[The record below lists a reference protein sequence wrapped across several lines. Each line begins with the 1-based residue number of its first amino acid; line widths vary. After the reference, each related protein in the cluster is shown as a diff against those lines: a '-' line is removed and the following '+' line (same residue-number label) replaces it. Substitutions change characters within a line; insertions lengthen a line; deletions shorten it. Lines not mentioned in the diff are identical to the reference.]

1 MMEINKNKLILTIE
15 NYKETLRNIVF
26 GEVSC
31 ITKDKTLRELY
42 LESEISETI
51 LGILKDPNE
60 EELAEAFMKDFEL
73 HSKSR
78 LRSLINNEEF
88 INLDFYTQTYYILLS
103 HIVEKENKSDISPEM
118 NYDGMKRLLKIYLY
132 PTVW

>member
-26 GEVSC
+26 GEVSY

-42 LESEISETI
+42 LESEMSETI

-60 EELAEAFMKDFEL
+60 EELTEAFVKDFEL

-103 HIVEKENKSDISPEM
+103 RIVEKENKSDISPEM

>member
-1 MMEINKNKLILTIE
+1 MEINKNKLILTIE

-51 LGILKDPNE
+51 LGILKDPDE

-78 LRSLINNEEF
+78 LRSLINNKEF
-88 INLDFYTQTYYILLS
+88 VDLDFYT
-103 HIVEKENKSDISPEM
+103 
-118 NYDGMKRLLKIYLY
+118 
-132 PTVW
+132 

>member
-1 MMEINKNKLILTIE
+1 MEINKNKLILTIE

-51 LGILKDPNE
+51 LGILKDPDE

-88 INLDFYTQTYYILLS
+88 VNLDFYTQTYYILLS
-103 HIVEKENKSDISPEM
+103 HIVEKENKSDSSPEM
-118 NYDGMKRLLKIYLY
+118 NYNGMKRLLKIYLY